1 MTPNRIAVTAVVAVT
16 ALAAVLTGCGSDGGG
31 GGEPVAGGTFTQILG
46 SDPGSLDPQLSAGSA
61 LFDISKLAYDT
72 LVSVDGDGEVR
83 SQLASEWE
91 VDGTTA
97 TLTINDGI
105 TCGDGTPFTA
115 QSAADNLNWI
125 SDPANQSGFLG
136 AFLPVGVTSTAEGDT
151 VTMTLSSP
159 APFLLLGLSGLPMVC
174 DTSLNDR
181 DGLASGT
188 DGTGPYVL
196 TEAVPNDHYTY
207 ELREDYAWGPGGA
220 TVDEEGIPAKVNVRV
235 VSDGTTAA
243 NLLLSGEVNAAQLTG
258 PDADRAIGADLFQ
271 RDGTAIAGEQ
281 WYNHTEGHPTSDPAV
296 RMALTQAV
304 DFDEL
309 ANVMTAGKGGPATA
323 LAVVEPTVCTYDAI
337 SESRPAFDV
346 DAANATLDEAGWAR
360 GSDGIRAKGGQRLSL
375 TFLYENSLGAAAA
388 AAAELALSAWEEIGV
403 EVEGKQQDETALL
416 EATFSTGA
424 WDIAWLT
431 LSVNSPDQAIGFVSG
446 TVPPEGSNFSAIE
459 NAEYTDA
466 VARASELNGSE
477 GCDVWQE
484 AESALFAAADIVP
497 FANATV
503 SMFGNGAEF
512 EWQGVIEPTSV
523 RLVG

>member
-1 MTPNRIAVTAVVAVT
+1 MTPNRTAVTAVVAVT

-31 GGEPVAGGTFTQILG
+31 GGEPVTGGTFTEILG

-72 LVSVDGDGEVR
+72 LVSVDADGEVR
-83 SQLASEWE
+83 SQLATEWE

-97 TLTINDGI
+97 TLKIQDGI

-125 SDPANQSGFLG
+125 SDPENQSGFLG

-181 DGLASGT
+181 DGLAAGT

-243 NLLLSGEVNAAQLTG
+243 NLLLSGEANAAQLTG
-258 PDADRAIGADLFQ
+258 PDADRAISAGLFS
-271 RDGTAIAGEQ
+271 REGTAIAGEQ

-296 RMALTQAV
+296 RTALTQAV
-304 DFDEL
+304 DYDEL

-346 DAANATLDEAGWAR
+346 DAANATLDEAGWVR
-360 GSDGIRAKGGQRLSL
+360 GSDGIRAKDGQRLSL

-388 AAAELALSAWEEIGV
+388 AAAELAMTAWQEIGA
-403 EVEGKQQDETALL
+403 EVDGKQQDETALL

-424 WDIAWLT
+424 WDIGWLT

-484 AESALFAAADIVP
+484 AESALFAAADLVP

-503 SMFGNGAEF
+503 YMFGNGAEF
-512 EWQGVIEPTSV
+512 DWTGVIEPTSI